1 MKNSPANR
9 APSIINPK
17 SKTQVHPFEKIEER
31 YIQIMQGPFEQAR
44 DIKEAD
50 IVIGIPFYNEA
61 DTIAHVVNT
70 AREGLKKYYPNQKSV
85 IVTAGSVAGGNAL
98 EIINNLPHD
107 KRIDQIAF
115 LLDDELL
122 NGKGWGVR
130 AIIEIAQSLGA
141 DHVILE
147 ADLKSRK
154 SDGRIEGLA
163 PDWIYLL
170 LEPIRRG
177 QADMVISR
185 FNRHYIEAPISTFV
199 TYPLLTSVYN
209 CPIHH
214 LIGGQWGISHQL
226 LRRQF
231 RYPRNLWNSDI
242 GGYGIDNWIA
252 NVAITNSAT
261 ICEVN
266 LGIKIH
272 KPSIPK
278 SELVLRQTA
287 SALFAQIVDDR
298 GWWEEIDKIR
308 DLPLLSP
315 LPTYGAKRI
324 DQPDEVERS
333 PQKAIERYVQ
343 GFNKFYLLYKRVLPN
358 ETYLELEELASTRI
372 EHFTVSP
379 ELWSRIIYH
388 LLLAYA
394 FGKDFAKGDLLDS
407 LVPLFNAFVAGFT
420 LDMQRVKDKLE
431 HLPPE
436 DRDHLVSLEAD
447 RRIEDITTEFLRQ
460 KPEFVASWE
469 ISEEAL
475 KPPVPQIT
483 YREFIPGVP
492 LIVPSE
498 LTAPDGKI
506 VRANDI
512 YNSVFMKQKTEFEH
526 FVYGHLKV
534 PQDAS
539 SLEVSLAIK
548 DFLHSVESEILPGID
563 LTTVEG
569 TQEMVNIIIENFPHG
584 DGFSLIPEMA
594 SRFLAQ
600 HTPISLLTKLG
611 YSYLDQLLED
621 YDPLDIMAL
630 ATWSEEREYTRGL
643 WDLLAD
649 NIRPEHFTPS
659 KIKPLVVTHDDFP
672 SLVELKDSSALDRL
686 TSRIVVSNIHK
697 GMGGEFPKLRYLT
710 TIGKNIVEA
719 ERFGNLWKRF
729 AAERKDFGRKVM
741 DSIRGHWGKEPL
753 SAHFIFEDG
762 HQRILVERV
771 REMVK
776 IIDKEEATGDR
787 ERFARFKHLKD
798 LSECYHLALALP
810 DGKFVTC
817 SAWSWA
823 SYSFKGGRA
832 SPPPLSLH
840 VERDW
845 SSREFLVK
853 YYKAIGGTE
862 EEVEEKIIELIE
874 QGRESENLAPILL
887 GEEKGAEK
895 VVSMESTIVSPEYPS
910 AKNLIRFDGNPI
922 LEPIKKHSW
931 ESKYVLNAACIRLN
945 GKVHL
950 VYRAFGEDEVSR
962 LGMAISE
969 DGFNFTERLDTPIF
983 SPSHASEKMGCE
995 DPRLTLIGDRIYMAY
1010 TAYDGLVAQIA
1021 LASIGVKEFLQN
1033 RWRAWR
1039 RHGLV
1044 FPGFDDKDATL
1055 FPETFNGKHA
1065 MLHRVD
1071 PHMWITFS
1079 PHLRC
1084 PWPRREHK
1092 ILAGTTTGMMW
1103 DGRKIG
1109 AGAQPIKTKFGWLLI
1124 THGVDYDH
1132 VYRLGVMLL
1141 DLADPSKLKYRSPN
1155 FILGPEALWELGKDD
1170 TSWVPNVVFTCGAL
1184 PLTDRIF
1191 FLNAEDEIIVYYG
1204 SADTVMSAAT
1214 TKIGDLIPEEFR

>member
-9 APSIINPK
+9 ALSNNSL
-17 SKTQVHPFEKIEER
+17 SKTQIHPFEKIEER
-31 YIQIMQGPFEQAR
+31 FTQVMQGPMEQAR
-44 DIKEAD
+44 RIREAD
-50 IVIGIPFYNEA
+50 IVIGIPFYNET
-61 DTIAHVVNT
+61 DTIAHVINT
-70 AREGLKKYYPNQKSV
+70 AREGLKKYYPGQKSV
-85 IVTAGSVAGGNAL
+85 IVAAGSTVGDKAL
-98 EIINNLPHD
+98 EIINSIPQE
-107 KRIDQIAF
+107 KKIDQIAF
-115 LLDDELL
+115 LLNDERL

-130 AIIEIAQSLGA
+130 AIIEISQSLGA
-141 DHVILE
+141 DNIILE
-147 ADLKSRK
+147 ADLKSRR

-163 PDWIYLL
+163 PDWVYLL
-170 LEPIRRG
+170 LEPIRSG

-185 FNRHYIEAPISTFV
+185 FNRYYLESPISSFIAH
-199 TYPLLTSVYN
+199 PLLTAIYN
-209 CPIHH
+209 CPIHR
-214 LIGGQWGISHQL
+214 LVGGQWGISHEL
-226 LRRQF
+226 LRSQF
-231 RYPRNLWNSDI
+231 RYPRNLWSSDI

-252 NVAITNSAT
+252 NAAIVSNSV
-261 ICEVN
+261 ICEAN

-272 KPSIPK
+272 KLSIPK
-278 SELVLRQTA
+278 NELVLRQLA
-287 SALFAQIVDDR
+287 GALFAQIVDDR
-298 GWWEEIDKIR
+298 EWWEDIDKIR
-308 DLPLLSP
+308 NQPCRKPLATFGVKKLDKPDHVDISP
-315 LPTYGAKRI
+315 
-324 DQPDEVERS
+324 E
-333 PQKAIERYVQ
+333 KAIARYRQ
-343 GFNKFYLLYKRVLPN
+343 GFDKFHLLYKRVLPN
-358 ETYLELEELASTRI
+358 DTYLELEELASANTDQFSVSHDLWTR
-372 EHFTVSP
+372 V
-379 ELWSRIIYH
+379 IYH

-407 LVPLFNAFVAGFT
+407 LIPLYNAFMASFA
-420 LDMQRVKDKLE
+420 LHMKLLHNKLE
-431 HLPPE
+431 HLPIE
-436 DRDHLVSLEAD
+436 ERDRLVYLETENKFEAL
-447 RRIEDITTEFLRQ
+447 TTEFLRQ

-492 LIVPSE
+492 LIVPTE
-498 LTAPDGKI
+498 LTTSEGKI
-506 VRANDI
+506 VRANEI
-512 YNSVFMKQKTEFEH
+512 YDSVFTKQKAGFEH
-526 FVYGHLKV
+526 YIYERLNV
-534 PQDAS
+534 PRDAS

-548 DFLHSVESEILPGID
+548 DFMHSVESEILPDID

-569 TQEMVNIIIENFPHG
+569 TQEMVNTIIENLPHG

-600 HTPISLLTKLG
+600 HPPISLLTKLG

-630 ATWSEEREYTRGL
+630 ATWSVDREYSSGL

-649 NIRPEHFTPS
+649 NIRPEHFVPC
-659 KIKPLVVTHDDFP
+659 KIKPLVVTHEDFP
-672 SLVELKDSSALDRL
+672 SLVEMKDSSALDRL

-719 ERFGNLWKRF
+719 ERFANIWRRF
-729 AAERKDFGRKVM
+729 AAERKDFGRKVL

-771 REMVK
+771 REMVER
-776 IIDKEEATGDR
+776 IDKEEENGDR
-787 ERFARFKHLKD
+787 ARFARFKHLRD
-798 LSECYHLALALP
+798 LCECYHLALALP

-832 SPPPLSLH
+832 SPSPLSLH

-845 SSREFLVK
+845 SSREFLVE

-862 EEVEEKIIELIE
+862 EEIEEKIIELIE

-887 GEEKGAEK
+887 GEEKGAGK
-895 VVSMESTIVSPEYPS
+895 VVSREATIISPEYPP
-910 AKNLIRFDGNPI
+910 AKSLNRFDGNPI
-922 LEPIKKHSW
+922 LEPIKEHSW

-950 VYRAFGEDEVSR
+950 VYRAFGEDKISR

-969 DGFNFTERLDTPIF
+969 DGFNFTERLDKPIF
-983 SPSHASEKMGCE
+983 SPNHASEKMGCE
-995 DPRLTLIGDRIYMAY
+995 DPRLTLIGDRIYMTY

-1021 LASIGVKEFLQN
+1021 LASIGVKEFLQH

-1044 FPGFDDKDATL
+1044 FPGFDNKDAIV
-1055 FPETFNGKHA
+1055 FPETFNGKYA

-1071 PHMWITFS
+1071 PHIWITFS

-1155 FILGPEALWELGKDD
+1155 FILEPEAQWELGKDD

-1184 PLTDRIF
+1184 PLADHIF
-1191 FLNAEDEIIVYYG
+1191 FLSAEDEIIVYYG

-1214 TKIGDLIPEEFR
+1214 TKVGDLIPKEFR